1 MWNRDN
7 REKVERDEANAR
19 AEEAEKRH
27 RADMA
32 DQVGAGDF
40 FCVGIQDCFIYY
52 HFK

>member
-19 AEEAEKRH
+19 AEEVEKRH

-40 FCVGIQDCFIYY
+40 FLCRHTRLLYILPL
-52 HFK
+52 